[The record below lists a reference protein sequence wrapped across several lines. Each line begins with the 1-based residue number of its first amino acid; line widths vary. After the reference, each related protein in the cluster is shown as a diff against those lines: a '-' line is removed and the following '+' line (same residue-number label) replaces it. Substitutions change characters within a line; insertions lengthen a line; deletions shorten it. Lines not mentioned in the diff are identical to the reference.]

1 MFQTNERDCNFNSN
15 AQNTWNLLY
24 ILLVILKANTLR
36 LNMCIAR
43 ILSQSFEK
51 VVCEREATVNKV
63 YSIISADAYMIG
75 FECRCFAAA
84 SRASCVFSL

>member
-1 MFQTNERDCNFNSN
+1 MEFIVYTFSYTQGKYFAFKHVYCS
-15 AQNTWNLLY
+15 
-24 ILLVILKANTLR
+24 
-36 LNMCIAR
+36 
-43 ILSQSFEK
+43 ILSQSFGK